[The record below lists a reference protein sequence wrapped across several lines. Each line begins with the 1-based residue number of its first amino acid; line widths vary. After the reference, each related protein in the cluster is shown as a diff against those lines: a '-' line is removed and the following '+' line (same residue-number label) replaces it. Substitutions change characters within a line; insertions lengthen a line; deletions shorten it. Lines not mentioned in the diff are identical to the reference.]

1 MGTIDNGQLTMDN
14 SLFSRSSIPYYP
26 HCSTPQKSMTTI
38 TRNKKS
44 VAVNPLKQSP
54 PLGAALAFL
63 GLKGIVPLFHGSQ
76 GCTAFAKVLLVRH
89 FREAIPL
96 ATTAMTEV
104 STILGG
110 EENIEQAILTL
121 VEKAKPDLLG
131 LLTTGLTETR
141 GDDMD
146 GILKSIRK
154 RHPELDYLPII
165 FVSTP
170 DYRGALQDGFAA
182 AVNSIV
188 AADYVGKGIGEKG
201 RRNNNNI
208 INQTKQVTI
217 LAGSMLSP
225 GDVEEIKEIVEAF
238 GLKPLVIPDL
248 SGSVDGHLDDDYN
261 SKTPG
266 GTSLEQLQQLERSL
280 FTIAIG
286 ESMRLP
292 AETLQE
298 KFGTNYQVLSRLTG
312 LGAVDKFIW
321 LLAQIASYK
330 NNNDWQFNPQIPAK
344 YQRQRRQ
351 LQDAILD
358 THFYLGGKKVS
369 LALEPDLLYQTSWLL
384 KEMGAEIQAA
394 VTTTKFPILKE
405 LPIDSVTIGDLE
417 DFEDLAAGSDFIIT
431 NSQGKRLAD
440 KLHIPLYR
448 MGYPIYDRLGNGS
461 RCLIGYRGTMQFL
474 FDLGNIFIEIGH

>member
-1 MGTIDNGQLTMDN
+1 
-14 SLFSRSSIPYYP
+14 
-26 HCSTPQKSMTTI
+26 MTTI

-121 VEKAKPDLLG
+121 VEKAEPDLLG

-141 GDDMD
+141 GDDME
-146 GILKSIRK
+146 GILKSIRQ

-170 DYRGALQDGFAA
+170 DYKGSLQDGFGA
-182 AVNSIV
+182 AVQSIV
-188 AADYVGKGIGEKG
+188 ATDYGTPIKSNVETFHETSLQQITSQ
-201 RRNNNNI
+201 R
-208 INQTKQVTI
+208 QVTI
-217 LAGSMLSP
+217 LAGSLLAP

-238 GLKPLVIPDL
+238 GLKVLVIPDL

-266 GTSLEQLQQLERSL
+266 GTSLSQLQQLERSL

-286 ESMRLP
+286 ESMGP
-292 AETLQE
+292 AAETLQQR
-298 KFGTNYQVLSRLTG
+298 FGTNYEILPRLTG
-312 LGAVDKFIW
+312 LAAVDKFLW
-321 LLAQIASYK
+321 LLAQIANYK
-330 NNNDWQFNPQIPAK
+330 SDPDWQLNPQVPQK

-384 KEMGAEIQAA
+384 KELGAEIQAA
-394 VTTTKFPILKE
+394 VTTTKSSILKE
-405 LPIDSVTIGDLE
+405 LPIDNVTIGDLE
-417 DFEDLAAGSDFIIT
+417 DLEDLATGSDLIIT

-440 KLHIPLYR
+440 KLNIPLYR

-461 RCLIGYRGTMQFL
+461 RCLVGYRGTMQFL
-474 FDLGNIFIEIGH
+474 FALGNIFLELGH

>member
-1 MGTIDNGQLTMDN
+1 
-14 SLFSRSSIPYYP
+14 
-26 HCSTPQKSMTTI
+26 MTTI

-121 VEKAKPDLLG
+121 VEKAEPELLG

-154 RHPELDYLPII
+154 RHPELDYFPVIY
-165 FVSTP
+165 VSTP
-170 DYRGALQDGFAA
+170 DYKGALQDGFAA

-188 AADYVGKGIGEKG
+188 ANDYGQPVGA
-201 RRNNNNI
+201 NDPSPLP
-208 INQTKQVTI
+208 QVTI
-217 LAGSMLSP
+217 LAGSLLAP
-225 GDVEEIKEIVEAF
+225 GDVEEIKDIVETF
-238 GLKPLVIPDL
+238 GLKPLILPDL

-266 GTSLEQLQQLERSL
+266 GTSLEELQQLERSL
-280 FTIAIG
+280 VTIAIG
-286 ESMRLP
+286 ESMRP
-292 AETLQE
+292 AAETLKQ
-298 KFGTNYQVLSRLTG
+298 KFGTDYKVLPRLTG
-312 LGAVDKFIW
+312 LEAVDSFIW
-321 LLAQIASYK
+321 QLAQISEAQS
-330 NNNDWQFNPQIPAK
+330 DPRFLTIRQVPDK
-344 YQRQRRQ
+344 YNRQRRQ

-384 KEMGAEIQAA
+384 NEMGAEIQAA
-394 VTTTKFPILKE
+394 VTTTKSPLLKE
-405 LPIDSVTIGDLE
+405 LPIDEVIIGDLE
-417 DFEDLAAGSDFIIT
+417 DLEDLAPGSDLIIT

-440 KLHIPLYR
+440 KLNIPLYR

-461 RCLIGYRGTMQFL
+461 RCLVGYRGTMQFL
-474 FDLGNIFIEIGH
+474 FDIGNIFIDLGH

>member
-1 MGTIDNGQLTMDN
+1 
-14 SLFSRSSIPYYP
+14 
-26 HCSTPQKSMTTI
+26 MTTI

-104 STILGG
+104 TTILGG

-121 VEKAKPDLLG
+121 VEKAEPDLLG

-146 GILKSIRK
+146 GILKSIRQ
-154 RHPELDYLPII
+154 RHPELDSLPII

-170 DYRGALQDGFAA
+170 DYKGALQDGFAA

-188 AADYVGKGIGEKG
+188 GTDYGQPVGTYHGTSPQQITA
-201 RRNNNNI
+201 
-208 INQTKQVTI
+208 QQQVTI
-217 LAGSMLSP
+217 LAGSLLAP
-225 GDVEEIKEIVEAF
+225 GDVEEIKEIVSAF
-238 GLKPLVIPDL
+238 GLKSLVIPDL

-286 ESMRLP
+286 ESMRTA
-292 AETLQE
+292 AETLKE
-298 KFGTNYQVLSRLTG
+298 KFGTNYQILPRLAG
-312 LGAVDKFIW
+312 LEAVDKFLW
-321 LLAQIASYK
+321 LLAQLANYK
-330 NNNDWQFNPQIPAK
+330 NNHDWQFNPQIPEK

-384 KEMGAEIQAA
+384 TEMGAEIQAA
-394 VTTTKFPILKE
+394 VTTTKSPILKD

-417 DFEDLAAGSDFIIT
+417 DLEDLASGSDLIIT
-431 NSQGKRLAD
+431 NSQGKNLAD

-461 RCLIGYRGTMQFL
+461 RCLVGYRGSMQFL
-474 FDLGNIFIEIGH
+474 FDLGNIFIELGH

>member
-1 MGTIDNGQLTMDN
+1 
-14 SLFSRSSIPYYP
+14 
-26 HCSTPQKSMTTI
+26 MTTI

-121 VEKAKPDLLG
+121 VEKAQPNLLG

-170 DYRGALQDGFAA
+170 DYKGALQDGFAA

-188 AADYVGKGIGEKG
+188 ATDYGQTVGVIHELPL
-201 RRNNNNI
+201 
-208 INQTKQVTI
+208 QQVTI
-217 LAGSMLSP
+217 LAGSLLAP

-266 GTSLEQLQQLERSL
+266 GTSLEELQQLERSL

-286 ESMRLP
+286 ESMRP
-292 AETLQE
+292 AAETLKQ
-298 KFGTNYQVLSRLTG
+298 KFGTEYKLFPRLTG
-312 LGAVDKFIW
+312 LATVDSFIW
-321 LLAQIASYK
+321 QLSQIVEAQSDPRFLTIR
-330 NNNDWQFNPQIPAK
+330 QISDK
-344 YQRQRRQ
+344 YNRQRSQ

-358 THFYLGGKKVS
+358 THFYLGGKKVA

-384 KEMGAEIQAA
+384 KEMGAEIHAA
-394 VTTTKFPILKE
+394 VTTTKSSLLEE
-405 LPIDSVTIGDLE
+405 LPIDEVTIGDLE
-417 DFEDLAAGSDFIIT
+417 DLEDLAVGSDLIIT
-431 NSQGKRLAD
+431 NSQGKGLAD
-440 KLHIPLYR
+440 KLNIPLYR

-461 RCLIGYRGTMQFL
+461 RCLVGYRGTMKFL
-474 FDLGNIFIEIGH
+474 FDVGNIFIELGH

>member
-1 MGTIDNGQLTMDN
+1 
-14 SLFSRSSIPYYP
+14 
-26 HCSTPQKSMTTI
+26 MTTI

-104 STILGG
+104 TTILGG

-121 VEKAKPDLLG
+121 VESAKPDLIG

-141 GDDMD
+141 GDDMN
-146 GILKSIRK
+146 GILKSIRQ
-154 RHPELDYLPII
+154 RHPELDSLPII

-170 DYRGALQDGFAA
+170 DYKGALQDGFAA

-188 AADYVGKGIGEKG
+188 GTDYVGRGKGEKRWNPASAKDARQ
-201 RRNNNNI
+201 RRFGSPHVRPPRQGKREEQDNSNI
-208 INQTKQVTI
+208 NNQTKQVTI
-217 LAGSMLSP
+217 LAGSMLAP

-238 GLKPLVIPDL
+238 GLQPLVIPDL

-286 ESMRLP
+286 SSMEL
-292 AETLQE
+292 AAKTLKQ
-298 KFGTNYQVLSRLTG
+298 KFGTNYQVIPRLTG
-312 LGAVDKFIW
+312 LGAVDQFLW
-321 LLAQIASYK
+321 LLAQVSNYK
-330 NNNDWQFNPQIPAK
+330 SNDSWQFNPQIPEK
-344 YQRQRRQ
+344 YLRQRRQ

-384 KEMGAEIQAA
+384 TEMGAEIQAA
-394 VTTTKFPILKE
+394 VTTTKSSVLKD
-405 LPIDSVTIGDLE
+405 LPCENVTIGDLE
-417 DFEDLAAGSDFIIT
+417 DLEDLATGSDLIIT
-431 NSQGKRLAD
+431 NSQGKSLAE
-440 KLHIPLYR
+440 KLNIPLYR

-461 RCLIGYRGTMQFL
+461 RCLVGYKGSMQFL
-474 FDLGNIFIEIGH
+474 FDLGNIFIELGH

>member
-1 MGTIDNGQLTMDN
+1 
-14 SLFSRSSIPYYP
+14 
-26 HCSTPQKSMTTI
+26 MTTI

-121 VEKAKPDLLG
+121 VESAKPDLIG

-170 DYRGALQDGFAA
+170 DYKGGLQDGFAA

-188 AADYVGKGIGEKG
+188 ATDYTSRGEQD
-201 RRNNNNI
+201 NSDI
-208 INQTKQVTI
+208 TNQTKQVTI

-238 GLKPLVIPDL
+238 GLEPLVIPDL

-266 GTSLEQLQQLERSL
+266 GTSLKELQQLERSL

-286 ESMRLP
+286 ESMQL
-292 AETLQE
+292 AASTLKE
-298 KFGTNYQVLSRLTG
+298 KFGTNYEILPRLAG
-312 LGAVDKFIW
+312 LEAVDKFLW
-321 LLAQIASYK
+321 LLAQIANYQS
-330 NNNDWQFNPQIPAK
+330 NPEWQFDPQIPAK
-344 YQRQRRQ
+344 YLRQRRQ

-358 THFYLGGKKVS
+358 THFYLGGKKVA

-384 KEMGAEIQAA
+384 TEMGAEIQAA
-394 VTTTKFPILKE
+394 VTTTKSSILKE
-405 LPIDSVTIGDLE
+405 LPIDNVTIGDLE
-417 DFEDLAAGSDFIIT
+417 DLESLALGSDLIIT
-431 NSQGKRLAD
+431 NSQGKSLAD

-461 RCLIGYRGTMQFL
+461 RCLVGYKGSMQFL

>member
-1 MGTIDNGQLTMDN
+1 
-14 SLFSRSSIPYYP
+14 
-26 HCSTPQKSMTTI
+26 MTTI

-104 STILGG
+104 TTILGG
-110 EENIEQAILTL
+110 EDNIEQALLTL
-121 VEKAKPDLLG
+121 VESAKPDVIG

-146 GILKSIRK
+146 GILKNIRQ

-170 DYRGALQDGFAA
+170 DYKGALQDGYAA

-188 AADYVGKGIGEKG
+188 AADYVTPVEALT
-201 RRNNNNI
+201 
-208 INQTKQVTI
+208 QTELQQVTI

-225 GDVEEIKEIVEAF
+225 GDVEEIKEIVQAF

-261 SKTPG
+261 SKTTG
-266 GTSLEQLQQLERSL
+266 GTSLEELQQLERSL

-286 ESMRLP
+286 ESMRP
-292 AETLQE
+292 AALTLKE
-298 KFGTNYQVLSRLTG
+298 KFGTNYQILPRLTG
-312 LGAVDKFIW
+312 LGGVDKFIW

-330 NNNDWQFNPQIPAK
+330 SDDNWQFKLQIPEK

-358 THFYLGGKKVS
+358 THFYLGGKKIS

-384 KEMGAEIQAA
+384 TEMGAEVQAA
-394 VTTTKFPILKE
+394 VTTTKSPILKE
-405 LPIDSVTIGDLE
+405 LPFANVTIGDLE
-417 DFEDLAAGSDFIIT
+417 DLEDLASGSDLIIT
-431 NSQGKRLAD
+431 NSQGKGLA
-440 KLHIPLYR
+440 KNLHIPLYR
-448 MGYPIYDRLGNGS
+448 LGYPIY
-461 RCLIGYRGTMQFL
+461 
-474 FDLGNIFIEIGH
+474 

>member
-1 MGTIDNGQLTMDN
+1 
-14 SLFSRSSIPYYP
+14 
-26 HCSTPQKSMTTI
+26 MTTI

-110 EENIEQAILTL
+110 EDNIEQAILTL
-121 VEKAKPDLLG
+121 VEKAQPDLIG

-146 GILKSIRK
+146 GILKSIRQ
-154 RHPELDYLPII
+154 RHPELDSLPII

-170 DYRGALQDGFAA
+170 DYKGALQDGFAA
-182 AVNSIV
+182 AVQSIV
-188 AADYVGKGIGEKG
+188 TTDYGQPVGAIRESPL
-201 RRNNNNI
+201 
-208 INQTKQVTI
+208 QQVTI
-217 LAGSMLSP
+217 LAGSMLAP
-225 GDVEEIKEIVEAF
+225 GDVEEIKEIVEGF

-280 FTIAIG
+280 LTIALG
-286 ESMRLP
+286 ESMRT
-292 AETLQE
+292 AAKTLQQR
-298 KFGTNYQVLSRLTG
+298 FGTKFEVLPRLAG
-312 LGAVDKFIW
+312 LAATDKFLW
-321 LLAQIASYK
+321 LLAQIASDRQ
-330 NNNDWQFNPQIPAK
+330 NLQIPSK

-358 THFYLGGKKVS
+358 THFYLGGKKIS

-384 KEMGAEIQAA
+384 TEMGVEIQAA
-394 VTTTKFPILKE
+394 VTTTKSPLLKE
-405 LPIDSVTIGDLE
+405 LPFDSVTIGDLE
-417 DFEDLAAGSDFIIT
+417 DLEDLAPGSDLIIT
-431 NSQGKRLAD
+431 NSQGKSLANR
-440 KLHIPLYR
+440 LHIPLYR
-448 MGYPIYDRLGNGS
+448 IGYPIYDRLGNGS
-461 RCLIGYRGTMQFL
+461 RCLVGYRGTMQLL
-474 FDLGNIFIEIGH
+474 FDLGNIFIDLGH

>member
-1 MGTIDNGQLTMDN
+1 MV
-14 SLFSRSSIPYYP
+14 SE
-26 HCSTPQKSMTTI
+26 MTTI

-110 EENIEQAILTL
+110 EENIEQALLTL
-121 VEKAKPDLLG
+121 VESAKPDLIG

-146 GILKSIRK
+146 GIIKSIRK

-170 DYRGALQDGFAA
+170 DYKGALQDGFAA

-188 AADYVGKGIGEKG
+188 ATDYGTPVETLP
-201 RRNNNNI
+201 
-208 INQTKQVTI
+208 QTELQQVTI

-225 GDVEEIKEIVEAF
+225 GDVEEIKEIVSAF
-238 GLKPLVIPDL
+238 GLQPIVIPDL
-248 SGSVDGHLDDDYN
+248 SESVDGHLDDDYN

-266 GTSLEQLQQLERSL
+266 GTSFSELQQLERSL

-286 ESMRLP
+286 ESMRP
-292 AETLQE
+292 AALTLKE
-298 KFGTNYQVLSRLTG
+298 KFGTNYQIIPRLTG
-312 LGAVDKFIW
+312 LGAVDNFLW
-321 LLAQIASYK
+321 LLAQISNYK
-330 NNNDWQFNPQIPAK
+330 TNNWQFKPQIPEK
-344 YQRQRRQ
+344 YLRQRRQ

-358 THFYLGGKKVS
+358 THFYLGGKKIS

-384 KEMGAEIQAA
+384 TEMGAEIQSA
-394 VTTTKFPILKE
+394 VTTTKSPILKE
-405 LPIDSVTIGDLE
+405 LPVENVTIGDLE
-417 DFEDLAAGSDFIIT
+417 DLKDLASGSDLIIT
-431 NSQGKRLAD
+431 NSQGKSLCE
-440 KLHIPLYR
+440 KLNIPLYR

-461 RCLIGYRGTMQFL
+461 RCLVGYKGSMQFL
-474 FDLGNIFIEIGH
+474 FDIGNIFIELVH

>member
-1 MGTIDNGQLTMDN
+1 
-14 SLFSRSSIPYYP
+14 
-26 HCSTPQKSMTTI
+26 MTTNV
-38 TRNKKS
+38 TRSKKS

-104 STILGG
+104 TTILGG
-110 EENIEQAILTL
+110 EDNIEQALLTL
-121 VEKAKPDLLG
+121 VDSAKPDLIG

-146 GILKSIRK
+146 GIIKSIRK
-154 RHPELDYLPII
+154 RHPELDSLPII

-170 DYRGALQDGFAA
+170 DYKGALQDGYAA

-188 AADYVGKGIGEKG
+188 ATDYAQPLSVRANGCSP
-201 RRNNNNI
+201 
-208 INQTKQVTI
+208 QQQVTI
-217 LAGSMLSP
+217 LAGSMLAP

-266 GTSLEQLQQLERSL
+266 GTSVSQLQQLERSL

-286 ESMRLP
+286 ESMRP
-292 AETLQE
+292 AASTLKE
-298 KFGTNYQVLSRLTG
+298 KFDTNYQVLPRLTG
-312 LGAVDKFIW
+312 LGGVDNFLW

-330 NNNDWQFNPQIPAK
+330 SDDNWQFKPQIPEK
-344 YQRQRRQ
+344 YQHQRRQ

-358 THFYLGGKKVS
+358 THFYLGGKKIS

-394 VTTTKFPILKE
+394 VTTTKSPILKE
-405 LPIDSVTIGDLE
+405 LPFANVTIGDLE
-417 DFEDLAAGSDFIIT
+417 DLENLAPSSDLIIT
-431 NSQGKRLAD
+431 NSQGKGLAK
-440 KLHIPLYR
+440 KLNIPLYR

-461 RCLIGYRGTMQFL
+461 RCLVGYKGSMQFL
-474 FDLGNIFIEIGH
+474 FDLGNIFIELGH

>member
-1 MGTIDNGQLTMDN
+1 
-14 SLFSRSSIPYYP
+14 
-26 HCSTPQKSMTTI
+26 MTTTI
-38 TRNKKS
+38 IRNKKS

-104 STILGG
+104 ATILGG

-121 VEKAKPDLLG
+121 VEKAEPDLLG

-146 GILKSIRK
+146 GILKSIRQ
-154 RHPELDYLPII
+154 RHPELDSLPII

-170 DYRGALQDGFAA
+170 DYKGALQDGFAA

-188 AADYVGKGIGEKG
+188 ATDFGTPVETDDIAP
-201 RRNNNNI
+201 
-208 INQTKQVTI
+208 QQQVTI
-217 LAGSMLSP
+217 LAGSMLAP

-266 GTSLEQLQQLERSL
+266 GTSLEELQQLERSL
-280 FTIAIG
+280 FSIAIG
-286 ESMRLP
+286 ESMGTA
-292 AETLQE
+292 AETLQS
-298 KFGTNYQVLSRLTG
+298 KFGTNSQVFPRLAG
-312 LGAVDKFIW
+312 LEAVDKFLW
-321 LLAQIASYK
+321 LLAQLANYQ
-330 NNNDWQFNPQIPAK
+330 NNNDWQFKPQIPAK

-358 THFYLGGKKVS
+358 THFYLGGKKVC

-384 KEMGAEIQAA
+384 AEMGAEIQAA
-394 VTTTKFPILKE
+394 VTTTKSPILKE

-417 DFEDLAAGSDFIIT
+417 DLEDLAAGSDLIIT

-461 RCLIGYRGTMQFL
+461 RCLVGYKGSMQFL
-474 FDLGNIFIEIGH
+474 FDLGNIFIDLGH

>member
-1 MGTIDNGQLTMDN
+1 
-14 SLFSRSSIPYYP
+14 
-26 HCSTPQKSMTTI
+26 MTTI

-104 STILGG
+104 TTILGG

-121 VEKAKPDLLG
+121 VESAKPDLIG

-146 GILKSIRK
+146 GILKSIRQ

-170 DYRGALQDGFAA
+170 DYKGALQDGFAA

-188 AADYVGKGIGEKG
+188 ATDYGTPVETFHGTSL
-201 RRNNNNI
+201 
-208 INQTKQVTI
+208 QQVTI
-217 LAGSMLSP
+217 LAGSMLAP

-286 ESMRLP
+286 ESMRP
-292 AETLQE
+292 AAETLKQ
-298 KFGTNYQVLSRLTG
+298 KFGTNYQILPRLTG
-312 LGAVDKFIW
+312 LGAVDKFLW
-321 LLAQIASYK
+321 LLAQITSYK
-330 NNNDWQFNPQIPAK
+330 NGTNDWQFNPQIPEK

-384 KEMGAEIQAA
+384 TEMGAEIQAA
-394 VTTTKFPILKE
+394 ITTAKSPILKE
-405 LPIDSVTIGDLE
+405 LPFDKVTIGDLE
-417 DFEDLAAGSDFIIT
+417 DLEDLATGSDLIIT
-431 NSQGKRLAD
+431 NSQGKHLAD

-461 RCLIGYRGTMQFL
+461 RCLVGYKGSMQFL
-474 FDLGNIFIEIGH
+474 FDLGNIFIELGH

>member
-1 MGTIDNGQLTMDN
+1 MT
-14 SLFSRSSIPYYP
+14 
-26 HCSTPQKSMTTI
+26 TTI
-38 TRNKKS
+38 TKKKKS

-121 VEKAKPDLLG
+121 VEKAQPELIG

-170 DYRGALQDGFAA
+170 DYKGALQDGFGA

-188 AADYVGKGIGEKG
+188 ATDYGQPVETLDETSGGQI
-201 RRNNNNI
+201 
-208 INQTKQVTI
+208 TI
-217 LAGSMLSP
+217 LAGSLLAP

-238 GLKPLVIPDL
+238 GLKPVVIPDL

-266 GTSLEQLQQLERSL
+266 GTSLSQLQQLGRSL

-286 ESMRLP
+286 ESMRP
-292 AETLQE
+292 AAETLQE
-298 KFGTNYQVLSRLTG
+298 KFGTDYKILPRLAG
-312 LGAVDKFIW
+312 LAAVDQFLW
-321 LLAQIASYK
+321 LLAQIASAQNQQQK
-330 NNNDWQFNPQIPAK
+330 QVNCQIPSK

-358 THFYLGGKKVS
+358 THFYLGEKKVS

-394 VTTTKFPILKE
+394 VTTTNSPILKE
-405 LPIDSVTIGDLE
+405 LAIDRVTIGDLE
-417 DFEDLAAGSDFIIT
+417 DLEDLAPGSDLIIT
-431 NSQGKRLAD
+431 NSQGKSLAE
-440 KLHIPLYR
+440 KLNIPLYR

-461 RCLIGYRGTMQFL
+461 RCLVGYRGTMQFL
-474 FDLGNIFIEIGH
+474 FDLGNIFIELGH

>member
-1 MGTIDNGQLTMDN
+1 
-14 SLFSRSSIPYYP
+14 
-26 HCSTPQKSMTTI
+26 MTTI

-121 VEKAKPDLLG
+121 VEKAQPELLG

-170 DYRGALQDGFAA
+170 DYKGALQDGFAA

-188 AADYVGKGIGEKG
+188 TTDYGQPVETSHGTSL
-201 RRNNNNI
+201 
-208 INQTKQVTI
+208 QQVTI
-217 LAGSMLSP
+217 LAGSLLAP

-266 GTSLEQLQQLERSL
+266 GTSLQELQQLERSL

-286 ESMRLP
+286 ESMRP
-292 AETLQE
+292 AAETLKQ
-298 KFGTNYQVLSRLTG
+298 KYGTDYKIFPRLTG
-312 LGAVDKFIW
+312 LGAVDSFIW
-321 LLAQIASYK
+321 QLSQIIEAQSDPRFLTIR
-330 NNNDWQFNPQIPAK
+330 QISNK
-344 YQRQRRQ
+344 YSRQRRQ

-358 THFYLGGKKVS
+358 THFYLGEKKVS

-384 KEMGAEIQAA
+384 KEMGAEIHAA
-394 VTTTKFPILKE
+394 VTTTKSNILKD
-405 LPIDSVTIGDLE
+405 LPIEEVIIGDLE
-417 DFEDLAAGSDFIIT
+417 DLEDLAPGSDLIIT
-431 NSQGKRLAD
+431 NSQGKGLAD
-440 KLHIPLYR
+440 KLNIPLYR

-461 RCLIGYRGTMQFL
+461 RCLVGYRGTMQLL
-474 FDLGNIFIEIGH
+474 FDLGNIFIDLGH

>member
-1 MGTIDNGQLTMDN
+1 
-14 SLFSRSSIPYYP
+14 
-26 HCSTPQKSMTTI
+26 MTTI

-121 VEKAKPDLLG
+121 VEKAEPDLLG

-154 RHPELDYLPII
+154 RHPELDSLPII
-165 FVSTP
+165 FVSPP
-170 DYRGALQDGFAA
+170 DYKGALQDGFAA

-188 AADYVGKGIGEKG
+188 GTDYGTPASVGAIRESPL
-201 RRNNNNI
+201 
-208 INQTKQVTI
+208 QQVTI
-217 LAGSMLSP
+217 LAGSMLAP

-286 ESMRLP
+286 ESMRT
-292 AETLQE
+292 AASTLQQ
-298 KFGTNYQVLSRLTG
+298 KFGTNYQVLPRLAG
-312 LGAVDKFIW
+312 LEAVDRFLW
-321 LLAQIASYK
+321 LLAQLANYK
-330 NNNDWQFNPQIPAK
+330 NNNDWQFNPQIPEK

-358 THFYLGGKKVS
+358 THFYLGGKKVAI
-369 LALEPDLLYQTSWLL
+369 ALEPDLLHQASWLL

-394 VTTTKFPILKE
+394 VTTTKSPILKE
-405 LPIDSVTIGDLE
+405 LPIDNVTIGDLE
-417 DFEDLAAGSDFIIT
+417 DLEELASGSDLIIT
-431 NSQGKRLAD
+431 NSQGKSLAD

-461 RCLIGYRGTMQFL
+461 RCLVGYKGSMQFL
-474 FDLGNIFIEIGH
+474 FDLGNIFIESGH